1 MMKEM
6 KPKKWK
12 VVELTRFS
20 KILLQIS
27 KYDFSLN
34 SYEVVGSISIEEEDL
49 ESIEEWLKAIEA
61 MNQEFSQ
68 KNS

>member
-1 MMKEM
+1 M

-12 VVELTRFS
+12 VTELKRFS

-27 KYDFSLN
+27 QYDFDIGE
-34 SYEVVGSISIEEEDL
+34 YVIVGSISIEEEDL
-49 ESIEEWLKAIEA
+49 ESRESWLKVIEM
-61 MNQEFSQ
+61 MNQELSQ

>member
-1 MMKEM
+1 MKA
-6 KPKKWK
+6 KWT
-12 VVELTRFS
+12 VVELKRFS

-27 KYDFSLN
+27 KYDSEIGE
-34 SYEVVGSISIEEEDL
+34 YVIVGSISIEEEDL
-49 ESIEEWLKAIEA
+49 ESRESWLKAIEM